1 MLKFLRLEGGTMRK
15 LFALTVILL
24 GTTLLTPQPGLPSE
38 EDCPPPTAGSCVEV
52 DSYVE
57 ICSGGL
63 GARICTAYQ
72 CSGGTQ
78 TCCTECEGPN

>member
-1 MLKFLRLEGGTMRK
+1 MRK

-24 GTTLLTPQPGLPSE
+24 GTVLLTPRVGLSSDE
-38 EDCPPPTAGSCVEV
+38 ECPTPTAGSCVEV

-63 GARICTAYQ
+63 GARICTVYN
-72 CSGGTQ
+72 CSNGASH

>member
-1 MLKFLRLEGGTMRK
+1 MRK

-24 GTTLLTPQPGLPSE
+24 GTILLAPQVGLSNDE
-38 EDCPPPTAGSCVEV
+38 ECPPPTAGSCVEV

-57 ICSGGL
+57 FCSGGL
-63 GARICTAYQ
+63 GARICTVYK
-72 CSGGTQ
+72 CSNGGASY